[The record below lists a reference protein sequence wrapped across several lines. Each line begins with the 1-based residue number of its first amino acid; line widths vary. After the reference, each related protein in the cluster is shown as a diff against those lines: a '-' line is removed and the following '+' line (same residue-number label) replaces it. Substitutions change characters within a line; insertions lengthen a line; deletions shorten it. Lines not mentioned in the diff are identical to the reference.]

1 MIGPKSQNDAP
12 SCLTKA
18 AREALYDRQGGLC
31 PWCGFGLRSELAG
44 DMAAHHRRLRSHGG
58 TWDLA
63 NLVGLHGGCHN
74 VQPGSVHQEPKRA
87 YRLGFMIRT
96 RLLTPAQI
104 PIYAR
109 DQQVWLLADGDGYQR
124 CGYSEA
130 SELIAIVGGLPG
142 DGTIF

>member
-1 MIGPKSQNDAP
+1 MILPKVPQDDMKSLNAK
-12 SCLTKA
+12 SRL
-18 AREALYDRQGGLC
+18 RLHDRQNGMC
-31 PWCGFGLRSELAG
+31 PWCGHNLNPD
-44 DMAAHHRRLRSHGG
+44 DMAAHHRLLRSHGG

-63 NLVGLHGGCHN
+63 NIVGLHHGCHN
-74 VQPGSVHQEPKRA
+74 LQPGSVHQEPRRA

>member
-1 MIGPKSQNDAP
+1 MILPKVATNAP
-12 SCLTKA
+12 RSLTPKA
-18 AREALYDRQGGLC
+18 RLTLHDRQNGAC
-31 PWCGFGLRSELAG
+31 PWCGYGLDLD
-44 DMAAHHRRLRSHGG
+44 DMAAHHRLLRSHGG

-63 NLVGLHGGCHN
+63 NIVGLHGGCHN

-87 YRLGFMIRT
+87 YRLGFMIRA

-104 PIYAR
+104 PLYSR
-109 DQQVWLLADGDGYQR
+109 SDGGWLLADGDGYQR
-124 CGYSEA
+124 LGNAEA

>member
-1 MIGPKSQNDAP
+1 MILPKVPQDAMKSLNPKSRLQ
-12 SCLTKA
+12 LH
-18 AREALYDRQGGLC
+18 DRQNGAC
-31 PWCGFGLRSELAG
+31 PWCGRNLNPDA
-44 DMAAHHRRLRSHGG
+44 MAAHHRLLRSQGG

-63 NLVGLHGGCHN
+63 NIVGLHHGCHN
-74 VQPGSVHQEPKRA
+74 LQPGSVHQEPRRA